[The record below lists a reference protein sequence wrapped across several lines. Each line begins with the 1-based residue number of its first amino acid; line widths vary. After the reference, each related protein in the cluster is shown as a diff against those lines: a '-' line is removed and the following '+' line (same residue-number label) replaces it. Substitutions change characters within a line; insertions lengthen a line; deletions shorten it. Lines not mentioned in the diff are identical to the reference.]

1 MIWQYSSHPG
11 QLYLQT
17 VKSLTDMIQA
27 VAFHPSGFYLVI
39 GHQDRVKVYTV
50 HPDDVAPA
58 HFEHLDVRGCSEIQ
72 FSNGGNMYALN
83 DDDNRVQ
90 IYSFW
95 QNCRIPN
102 GMLTAHTSPV
112 RQIHWLN
119 DDTGLITVGKDDHQV
134 ILWKLK
140 PDEDGT

>member
-1 MIWQYSSHPG
+1 
-11 QLYLQT
+11 
-17 VKSLTDMIQA
+17 
-27 VAFHPSGFYLVI
+27 
-39 GHQDRVKVYTV
+39 
-50 HPDDVAPA
+50 
-58 HFEHLDVRGCSEIQ
+58 
-72 FSNGGNMYALN
+72 MYALN